1 MSRSTFL
8 WEARI
13 AFSNGGQTPI
23 LVISSD
29 PDLGAVN
36 SGTPASVEAALDS
49 GADDFVSSSTIT
61 LNVNESI
68 VIRNGDE
75 IHLHPMEFNLLEF
88 LLRHPNQVF
97 TARTLHERVWRGQV
111 NRASSSDTVRT
122 HIKTLRKKIDIP
134 GTKSL
139 ITSVQGRGYK
149 LSL

>member
-1 MSRSTFL
+1 ML
-8 WEARI
+8 NNLLQA
-13 AFSNGGQTPI
+13 G
-23 LVISSD
+23 
-29 PDLGAVN
+29 
-36 SGTPASVEAALDS
+36 
-49 GADDFVSSSTIT
+49 TIT